1 MNQKEVY
8 ALFKILYP
16 ETSADLAGFM
26 QRSGTIGVK
35 SKKKKKWFFA
45 TPITDIA
52 ERHHNLRKNSE
63 DRGVSFH
70 LVNIRGLITQKH
82 NKVEI
87 LNKFADMSKPRRIM
101 AITETHLMKGQHMD
115 TEALRH
121 LEGYKM
127 YRTDRDTEYDEDAL
141 SKFGGTMVLASPD
154 LISKKVDEYCYS
166 NGNCELTT
174 VEFAEL
180 KKSILVM
187 YRPSG
192 DNFSLGSFSEVLQ
205 KVREYLT
212 RLRAE
217 KPEYGVKN
225 I

>member
-1 MNQKEVY
+1 MAPLSRDDRSRVSKFWAKNYLYNKSDTQNLNQKEVY

-35 SKKKKKWFFA
+35 SNKKKKWFFA

-52 ERHHNLRKNSE
+52 ERHHKLRKNSE
-63 DRGVSFH
+63 GRGVSFH

-101 AITETHLMKGQHMD
+101 AIIETHLC
-115 TEALRH
+115 
-121 LEGYKM
+121 
-127 YRTDRDTEYDEDAL
+127 
-141 SKFGGTMVLASPD
+141 S
-154 LISKKVDEYCYS
+154 
-166 NGNCELTT
+166 
-174 VEFAEL
+174 
-180 KKSILVM
+180 
-187 YRPSG
+187 
-192 DNFSLGSFSEVLQ
+192 
-205 KVREYLT
+205 VRIKY
-212 RLRAE
+212 
-217 KPEYGVKN
+217 